1 MRTTRKTSHAVRK
14 AFLAATL
21 TVATGGVL
29 ALGGGGVVRV
39 AANDSPT
46 NAPAKS
52 APATSGR
59 TEGAHDTRPSAT
71 TSMRAENA
79 TEAVSD
85 SAITTTIKTKLLLSM
100 KDLKST
106 EDVHVRTRDGIVN
119 VSGTVPSKQQHDVAL
134 ETIRSVDGVRSI
146 HDSLKVSS
154 R

>member
-1 MRTTRKTSHAVRK
+1 MRTTRKTLHAVQK

-21 TVATGGVL
+21 TVATGSVL
-29 ALGGGGVVRV
+29 ALDGGGVVRV
-39 AANDSPT
+39 AANDSST

-52 APATSGR
+52 A
-59 TEGAHDTRPSAT
+59 

-106 EDVHVRTRDGIVN
+106 EDVHVKTRDGIVN

>member
-1 MRTTRKTSHAVRK
+1 MRTTRKTLHAVRK

-39 AANDSPT
+39 AANDNPT

-52 APATSGR
+52 A
-59 TEGAHDTRPSAT
+59 

-106 EDVHVRTRDGIVN
+106 EDVHVKTRDGIVN

>member
-1 MRTTRKTSHAVRK
+1 
-14 AFLAATL
+14 
-21 TVATGGVL
+21 
-29 ALGGGGVVRV
+29 
-39 AANDSPT
+39 
-46 NAPAKS
+46 
-52 APATSGR
+52 
-59 TEGAHDTRPSAT
+59 
-71 TSMRAENA
+71 MRAENA

-106 EDVHVRTRDGIVN
+106 EDVHVKTRDGIVN